1 MIQFFRSPSPLLRG
15 SAAILALYGT
25 FVANNVWLLSFGLL
39 VAATTLT
46 VQGRLLPFA
55 RFAGAII
62 LPVGLGL
69 VLVWGFLRQ
78 GTPNQSTP
86 HSIQVGVLYATVT
99 TMRLALLGAIFQ
111 ATFLSLP
118 MPKLVHLLQC
128 FGVRGHLLAIVVS
141 TLNLWPDFRRH
152 VEQVIAGRCA
162 RGLMPNRRLLTRARQ
177 MPFAVRTIFISAL
190 GHGLERADTWE
201 AGGLI
206 DRLGKLGHRAGEAKD
221 YSPIIGLGWL
231 TLTALWAIAATARLM

>member
-1 MIQFFRSPSPLLRG
+1 MQIFRSPSPLLRG
-15 SAAILALYGT
+15 SAAILALYGA
-25 FVANNVWLLSFGLL
+25 FVADNVWLLGFGLL
-39 VAATTLT
+39 VTITILM
-46 VQGRLLPFA
+46 VQGRLPPFA

-78 GTPNQSTP
+78 GAPNQSAP
-86 HSIQVGVLYATVT
+86 QSIQAGVLYATAT

-118 MPKLVHLLQC
+118 MPKLVHLLQS
-128 FGVRGHLLAIVVS
+128 FRVRGRLLAIVVS
-141 TLNLWPDFRRH
+141 TLNLWPDFRRY

-177 MPFAVRTIFISAL
+177 VPFAVRTIFISAL
-190 GHGLERADTWE
+190 GHGLERADAWE
-201 AGGLI
+201 TGGLI

-221 YSPIIGLGWL
+221 YSQIVGFGWL
-231 TLTALWAIAATARLM
+231 TLAALWAIAATARLM

>member
-1 MIQFFRSPSPLLRG
+1 M
-15 SAAILALYGT
+15 
-25 FVANNVWLLSFGLL
+25 
-39 VAATTLT
+39 ATTTLV

-55 RFAGAII
+55 RFAGVII

-78 GTPNQSTP
+78 GTPNQNAP
-86 HSIQVGVLYATVT
+86 HSIQAGVLYAAIT

-118 MPKLVHLLQC
+118 MPKLVHLLQS
-128 FGVRGHLLAIVVS
+128 FGVRGRLLAIVVS
-141 TLNLWPDFRRH
+141 TLNLWPDFRRQ

-162 RGLMPNRRLLTRARQ
+162 RGLMPNRRLLTRIRQ
-177 MPFAVRTIFISAL
+177 VPFAVRTIFISAL
-190 GHGLERADTWE
+190 GHGLERADAWE

-206 DRLGKLGHRAGEAKD
+206 DRLGKLGNRAGETKD
-221 YSPIIGLGWL
+221 YSPIVGFGWL
-231 TLTALWAIAATARLM
+231 TLAMLWVIAATARFM